1 MPRVNPRKDV
11 FNTLIA
17 NPSCIAL
24 ALDSGVEFEA
34 DEQKEWHDKWHRKTI
49 YYAINYNNEC
59 PLIPKKIMKR
69 AVNIAMT
76 TWNLEIP
83 IKIKSLYRNKQKAD
97 IIISFK
103 KSKDDQYFKER
114 KGVLA
119 YAYFPGTSKSGEIVF
134 NTDYIWATHSNGILG
149 SEAVRLGLI
158 DQAFP
163 TNKLVTWNILQTL
176 IHEIGH
182 SLGLRHDS
190 DNNSRD
196 VMDPYYD
203 GKVLDLSD
211 RDLLRIRLKYGVRNW
226 SSWTKYNIIK
236 KWLLRRVRRI

>member
-1 MPRVNPRKDV
+1 MPRVNPRKDI
-11 FNTLIA
+11 FNKLIA
-17 NPSCIAL
+17 NPSCVAL
-24 ALDSGVEFEA
+24 AQESGVEFET
-34 DEQKEWHDKWHRKTI
+34 DEQKEWHDEWPGKVI
-49 YYAINYNNEC
+49 YYAIDYNNEC
-59 PLIPKKIMKR
+59 PLIPMKKMKR

-83 IKIKSLYRNKQKAD
+83 IKIKSKYTIWRKAD
-97 IIISFK
+97 IIISFRK
-103 KSKDDQYFKER
+103 AKDDQYFNER
-114 KGVLA
+114 PGVLA
-119 YAYFPGTSKSGEIVF
+119 YAYFPGTSKAGEIVF
-134 NTDYIWATHSNGILG
+134 NTDYIWATHSDGILG
-149 SEAVRLGLI
+149 SEAVKLGLV

-163 TNKLVTWNILQTL
+163 TNKLKTWNILQTL

-203 GKVLDLSD
+203 ANVLDLSD

-226 SSWTKYNIIK
+226 NSWTMYAYLK
-236 KWLLRRVRRI
+236 KWLFKRVRQI

>member
-1 MPRVNPRKDV
+1 MPRVNPRQDV
-11 FNTLIA
+11 FNSLIA
-17 NPSCIAL
+17 NPSCVAL

-34 DEQKEWHDKWHRKTI
+34 DEQKEWHDKWHEKTI
-49 YYAINYNNEC
+49 YYAIDYNNEC
-59 PLIPKKIMKR
+59 PLIPKKLMKK

-83 IKIKSLYRNKQKAD
+83 LKIKSLYRNKHKAD
-97 IIISFK
+97 IIISFSK
-103 KSKDDQYFKER
+103 AKDDQYFKER

-134 NTDYIWATHSNGILG
+134 NTDYIWATHTRGILG
-149 SEAVRLGLI
+149 SEAVKLGLV
-158 DQAFP
+158 DQAVT
-163 TNKLVTWNILQTL
+163 TNKLVTWNIVHTL

-203 GKVLDLSD
+203 GKILDLSD

-226 SSWTKYNIIK
+226 DNWSMYARLK
-236 KWLLRRVRRI
+236 KWLFNRVRQI

>member
-182 SLGLRHDS
+182 SFGLRHDS

-226 SSWTKYNIIK
+226 SSWTKYKILK

>member
-17 NPSCIAL
+17 NPSCVAL
-24 ALDSGVEFEA
+24 ALDTGIEFESNEQ
-34 DEQKEWHDKWHRKTI
+34 DEWYDKWHSKTI
-49 YYAINYNNEC
+49 YYGIDYNNEC
-59 PLIPKKIMKR
+59 KLIPKKLMKK
-69 AVNIAMT
+69 AVNIVMT

-83 IKIKSLYRNKQKAD
+83 IKIKSSYTIWKKAD
-97 IIISFK
+97 IIIRFR
-103 KSKDDQYFKER
+103 KSKEDQYFSER
-114 KGVLA
+114 PGVLA
-119 YAYFPGTSKSGEIVF
+119 YAYFPGTSKEGEIVF

-149 SEAVRLGLI
+149 SEAVKLGLV
-158 DQAFP
+158 DQAIP
-163 TNKLVTWNILQTL
+163 TNKLVTWNIIHTL

-196 VMDPYYD
+196 VLDPYYD

-226 SSWTKYNIIK
+226 NSWTMYAHLKR
-236 KWLLRRVRRI
+236 WLSKRVRQI

>member
-1 MPRVNPRKDV
+1 MPRVNPRKDI
-11 FNTLIA
+11 FNKLIA
-17 NPSCIAL
+17 NPSCVAL
-24 ALDSGVEFEA
+24 AQESGVEFET
-34 DEQKEWHDKWHRKTI
+34 DEQKEWHDEWPGKVI
-49 YYAINYNNEC
+49 YYAIDYNNEC
-59 PLIPKKIMKR
+59 KLIPMKKMKM

-83 IKIKSLYRNKQKAD
+83 IKIKSKYTIWRKAD
-97 IIISFK
+97 IIISFRK
-103 KSKDDQYFKER
+103 AKDDQYFNER
-114 KGVLA
+114 PGVLA
-119 YAYFPGTSKSGEIVF
+119 YAYFPGTSKAGEIVF
-134 NTDYIWATHSNGILG
+134 NTDYIWATHSDGILG
-149 SEAVRLGLI
+149 SEAVKLGLV

-163 TNKLVTWNILQTL
+163 TNKLKTWNILQTL

-203 GKVLDLSD
+203 ANVLDLSD

-226 SSWTKYNIIK
+226 NSWTMYAHLK
-236 KWLLRRVRRI
+236 KWLFKRVRQI